1 MGMFLNR
8 GKEEFE
14 RVVNSEIYVD
24 KTEMIEFFNKVIET
38 EQAYVCVSR
47 PRRFGKTM
55 AANMIAA
62 YFEKGSDSRS
72 LFEGRK
78 LSLHSGW
85 DKNMNKYDVIRID
98 IADIFSR
105 RNDANEALN
114 YIEKGILE
122 DLAEVYTDI
131 VNVQEDKIADVLDRI
146 NSRTGTKFVI
156 IDEWDAFFRDNRL
169 ENEVQIGY
177 LAFDSEKSEAYIPNK
192 EVRMCFKDTLGAT
205 GWDELVETLDNSE
218 RLLEATIAGDSEEV
232 AAQIDECHMKIVD
245 KPAMIIELKWKKNA
259 GTSIKQIK
267 DKNMLQG
274 LKGIMVRYYL

>member
-114 YIEKGILE
+114 YIEKGI
-122 DLAEVYTDI
+122 
-131 VNVQEDKIADVLDRI
+131 
-146 NSRTGTKFVI
+146 
-156 IDEWDAFFRDNRL
+156 
-169 ENEVQIGY
+169 
-177 LAFDSEKSEAYIPNK
+177 
-192 EVRMCFKDTLGAT
+192 
-205 GWDELVETLDNSE
+205 
-218 RLLEATIAGDSEEV
+218 
-232 AAQIDECHMKIVD
+232 
-245 KPAMIIELKWKKNA
+245 
-259 GTSIKQIK
+259 
-267 DKNMLQG
+267 
-274 LKGIMVRYYL
+274 MVRYYL